1 MREFDI
7 YLNKRP
13 VEIDLTIYN
22 LKHSDAL
29 KAVAGLAV
37 GAIADLAAFKELSA
51 KTAVGIGL
59 KSSMAAS
66 VGVQP
71 DIDLAL
77 AADVRPTLMSC
88 LNRTSFPFALQA
100 SAKIGRS
107 DFVDS
112 EIGIEIGAQCNSVEY
127 GTSTGKVSNTIVI
140 EPKINNSAQL
150 ETHISAAVSSGIGCS
165 LSGIVTD
172 RDDPVLAGISI
183 GADLRGLGRVEPV
196 DVSMQ
201 LGIFSMAKELTPGR
215 PLGNVSAGIVLNT
228 QVASS
233 IKTNMPIIDTG
244 ITVGTDISTPLVVVT
259 SAAESGLALDITS
272 RLSSKR
278 KRRLDE
284 IDLLGSL
291 RNIDNMVLEALD
303 YEVTE

>member
-1 MREFDI
+1 MDRRKI
-7 YLNKRP
+7 Y
-13 VEIDLTIYN
+13 V
-22 LKHSDAL
+22 
-29 KAVAGLAV
+29 
-37 GAIADLAAFKELSA
+37 
-51 KTAVGIGL
+51 IGVI
-59 KSSMAAS
+59 MAA
-66 VGVQP
+66 VC
-71 DIDLAL
+71 I
-77 AADVRPTLMSC
+77 
-88 LNRTSFPFALQA
+88 
-100 SAKIGRS
+100 I
-107 DFVDS
+107 
-112 EIGIEIGAQCNSVEY
+112 
-127 GTSTGKVSNTIVI
+127 
-140 EPKINNSAQL
+140 
-150 ETHISAAVSSGIGCS
+150 SGIGGYF
-165 LSGIVTD
+165 LASGHFGFEQNIAEENNNPYLNENGEPVISSPNKITPSTKIVYEYVYSEDGTVKTVEEEPPYFMLDLTFDDMLKYYPNWEIVSFSPQKVVMRKTIYGSDTQRYIVTD

-196 DVSMQ
+196 EVSMQ

-244 ITVGTDISTPLVVVT
+244 ITVGADISTPLVVVA
-259 SAAESGLALDITS
+259 SAAESGLALDIAS
-272 RLSSKR
+272 RFSSKR